1 MCDITVQMKALTQ
14 KLAIK
19 KKIKNIKLMIYKISV
34 KKNLLRGITLA
45 VLVVKTFFTSSI
57 QGRGDNVKRN
67 AFFIYFINLFQ
78 LIFCPLINLL
88 SMHANTKHTESVAA
102 RK

>member
-14 KLAIK
+14 ELAIK
-19 KKIKNIKLMIYKISV
+19 KKIKNIKLMIYKVSV

-45 VLVVKTFFTSSI
+45 VLVVKAFFTSSI

-67 AFFIYFINLFQ
+67 AFLFIL
-78 LIFCPLINLL
+78 LICF
-88 SMHANTKHTESVAA
+88 S
-102 RK
+102 